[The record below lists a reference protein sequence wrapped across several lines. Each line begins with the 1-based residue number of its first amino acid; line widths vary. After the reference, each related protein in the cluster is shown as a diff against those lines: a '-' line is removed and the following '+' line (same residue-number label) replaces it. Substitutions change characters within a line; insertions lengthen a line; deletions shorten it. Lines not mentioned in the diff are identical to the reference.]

1 MDNFNTMHTTLPHS
15 SSYSLVA
22 LAVSTHSTVNCNN
35 SFIPPVPCTMML
47 VEQDV
52 LETRLP

>member
-1 MDNFNTMHTTLPHS
+1 MDSFNTMHTTLPHS
-15 SSYSLVA
+15 SSYSLVT